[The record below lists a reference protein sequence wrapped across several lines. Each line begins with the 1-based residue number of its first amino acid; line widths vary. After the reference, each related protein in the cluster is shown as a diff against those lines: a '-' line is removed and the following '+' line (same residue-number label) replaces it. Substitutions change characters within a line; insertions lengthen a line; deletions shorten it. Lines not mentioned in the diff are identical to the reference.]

1 MLCMTQDL
9 LNRIDQRTRL
19 AGHNR
24 LALLLFRLGGRQLF
38 GVNVFKV
45 QEVLRRPGLFQL
57 PGLPSEFVGVADV
70 RGRSVPV
77 LDLGLSI
84 RHPER
89 DPNPENAPNYLVVT
103 EFNRSVQGFLVSG
116 VERIVNIAVEDIH
129 PPPELG
135 AENSYL
141 TAVTRFQGELIQVI
155 DVESVLADICQSRM
169 DATLAPEMALSP
181 DAPPMQVLVV
191 DDSRVARSQIRSVLE
206 QLGVTATLL
215 SDGRQALDHLLQV
228 HAAGENPAER
238 YAMVISDIEMPAMD
252 GYTLTTEI
260 RRHPGLAG
268 LYVLLHTSLSGV
280 FNNAMVERVGA
291 NAFVAKYSPHEL
303 ADFVLD
309 RLRKRIGELTVNVQA
324 LPSLQRAPNGGE
336 FIELLI
342 ERSASDPIIQ
352 NTISFAAKGLGDRFS
367 TSDVSAPA
375 SAEMAIPARIS
386 DKAPP
391 RGPASSRISRCAGRI
406 ASALGSLSLAIQ
418 LRSSQSRFW

>member
-1 MLCMTQDL
+1 MSQDL

-45 QEVLRRPGLFQL
+45 QEVLRRPPLFQL
-57 PGLPSEFVGVADV
+57 PGLPPEFSGVADV
-70 RGRSVPV
+70 RGRSIPV

-84 RHPER
+84 GHPER
-89 DPNPENAPNYLVVT
+89 DPDPEHSPNYLVVT
-103 EFNRSVQGFLVSG
+103 EFNRSIQGFLVSG

-135 AENSYL
+135 AEASYL

-155 DVESVLADICQSRM
+155 DVESVLADISQARM
-169 DATLAPEMALSP
+169 DAPLGADMALP
-181 DAPPMQVLVV
+181 ADAPPLQVLVV
-191 DDSRVARSQIRSVLE
+191 DDSRVARSQIRSVLD

-215 SDGRQALDHLLQV
+215 SDGRQALDHLLQI
-228 HAAGENPAER
+228 HAGGEHPADR

-260 RRHPGLAG
+260 RRHPALAD

-303 ADFVLD
+303 AEYVLN
-309 RLRKRIGELTVNVQA
+309 RLNEVVAT
-324 LPSLQRAPNGGE
+324 
-336 FIELLI
+336 
-342 ERSASDPIIQ
+342 SA
-352 NTISFAAKGLGDRFS
+352 AA
-367 TSDVSAPA
+367 
-375 SAEMAIPARIS
+375 
-386 DKAPP
+386 
-391 RGPASSRISRCAGRI
+391 
-406 ASALGSLSLAIQ
+406 
-418 LRSSQSRFW
+418 

>member
-1 MLCMTQDL
+1 MSHDL

-45 QEVLRRPGLFQL
+45 QEVLRRPELFQV
-57 PGLPSEFVGVADV
+57 PGLPLQFSGVADV

-77 LDLGLSI
+77 LDLGLAI
-84 RHPER
+84 GHPER
-89 DPNPENAPNYLVVT
+89 EPNTDAGPRYIVVT

-135 AENSYL
+135 AESSYL

-155 DVESVLADICQSRM
+155 DVESVLADIAQTRTEAQIDPS
-169 DATLAPEMALSP
+169 LALTGRQL
-181 DAPPMQVLVV
+181 QVLVV
-191 DDSRVARSQIRSVLE
+191 DDSRVARQQIRSVLD
-206 QLGVTATLL
+206 QLDVGATLL
-215 SDGRQALDHLLQV
+215 SDGRQALDHLLQI
-228 HAAGENPAER
+228 HASGENPADR

-260 RRHPGLAG
+260 RRHPGLSG

-291 NAFVAKYSPHEL
+291 NSFVAKYSANEL
-303 ADFVLD
+303 ADYVLA
-309 RLRKRIGELTVNVQA
+309 RLRVVAEA
-324 LPSLQRAPNGGE
+324 RA
-336 FIELLI
+336 
-342 ERSASDPIIQ
+342 A
-352 NTISFAAKGLGDRFS
+352 
-367 TSDVSAPA
+367 
-375 SAEMAIPARIS
+375 
-386 DKAPP
+386 
-391 RGPASSRISRCAGRI
+391 
-406 ASALGSLSLAIQ
+406 
-418 LRSSQSRFW
+418 